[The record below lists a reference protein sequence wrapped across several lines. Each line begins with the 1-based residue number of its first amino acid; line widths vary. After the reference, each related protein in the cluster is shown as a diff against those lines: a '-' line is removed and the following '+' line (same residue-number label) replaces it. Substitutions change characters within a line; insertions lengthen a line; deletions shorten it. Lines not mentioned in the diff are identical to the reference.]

1 MTKIFTQGGVDGSDD
16 VILMPEVSLV
26 VAVVLLEP
34 EVLVEGQV
42 VGPGGDQNRVEAQE
56 LNRKQALKLA
66 LCWIVGTIFSNL
78 WPGKSTPTIN
88 RALGS
93 STVELSRP

>member
-1 MTKIFTQGGVDGSDD
+1 MTKKITQGGIDGSDD

-26 VAVVLLEP
+26 VVVVLLEP

-56 LNRKQALKLA
+56 LNRKHALKLG
-66 LCWIVGTIFSNL
+66 LSWIVGPILSNL
-78 WPGKSTPTIN
+78 
-88 RALGS
+88 
-93 STVELSRP
+93 

>member
-26 VAVVLLEP
+26 VVVVLLEP

-66 LCWIVGTIFSNL
+66 FC
-78 WPGKSTPTIN
+78 
-88 RALGS
+88 
-93 STVELSRP
+93 